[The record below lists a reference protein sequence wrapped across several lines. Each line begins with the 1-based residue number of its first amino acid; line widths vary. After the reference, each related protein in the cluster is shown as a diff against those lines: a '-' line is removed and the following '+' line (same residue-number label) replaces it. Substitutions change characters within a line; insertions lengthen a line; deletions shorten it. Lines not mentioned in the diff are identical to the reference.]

1 MEGGSNPEELMARY
15 QAGDFTA
22 ARRLIERLSPQ
33 LRRFF
38 LVEFASRAH
47 ADDLL
52 QETWLRIHRV
62 RHTYRVG
69 KPLLP
74 WLYAIARYVRVDHY
88 RRVRR
93 TAARERPLEE
103 TSGAADIAAD
113 DRGAEELEALLAP
126 LSPSEREVIE
136 MTKIAGMSLEE
147 VAGAMSLSVGAV
159 KQRVHRAYESL
170 RRSMSAVPPV
180 RRQRGGT
187 R

>member
-1 MEGGSNPEELMARY
+1 VEPASKPEELMARY
-15 QAGDFTA
+15 QAGDFA
-22 ARRLIERLSPQ
+22 AAETLIGQLSPQ

-38 LVEFASRAH
+38 AVESASRAH

-62 RHTYRVG
+62 RHTYRPG
-69 KPLLP
+69 EPLLP

-88 RRVRR
+88 RKMSR
-93 TAARERPLEE
+93 TTARERPLEE
-103 TSGAADIAAD
+103 DSDTAAAPAAGD
-113 DRGAEELEALLAP
+113 AGAEELEALLAP
-126 LSPSEREVIE
+126 LTSSEREVIE

-147 VAGAMSLSVGAV
+147 VARAMSLTVGAV

-170 RRSMSAVPPV
+170 RR
-180 RRQRGGT
+180 QRGGM